1 MDKIGLVTITYNSA
15 EVLKLFLDCV
25 WAQTHKNIILY
36 VVDNSSSD
44 STLEILSADS
54 DERLVVIENDT
65 NFDGKVDHWEF
76 FDSSEKLIRKESDR
90 NFDGKP
96 DLVENQ

>member
-1 MDKIGLVTITYNSA
+1 MLPHQHGLSLLIQPQKIQKVES
-15 EVLKLFLDCV
+15 
-25 WAQTHKNIILY
+25 
-36 VVDNSSSD
+36 
-44 STLEILSADS
+44 
-54 DERLVVIENDT
+54 DT
-65 NFDGKVDHWEF
+65 NFDGKADHWEF